1 MEKLLQD
8 NMPWI
13 DEYWDKIVNKLR
25 RTTQLAKN
33 KLPLISVN
41 GVYDDHS
48 KGTAAAWTNG
58 FWPGINWLM
67 YNATG
72 EEAFR
77 ETAEIGEG
85 LLDKA
90 LKNYNELHHDV
101 GFMWLLS
108 SGANYRLTGNQDAKN
123 KTLHAAAVLAARYNL
138 AGKFIKAW
146 PGEHAG
152 YVIIDCMMNIPL
164 LFWAAKESDNVAFKQ
179 MAMSHADTTIKN
191 HIRDDGSVYHIIDY
205 DFING
210 DCLGPAVHGQGYDSY
225 NSAWTRGQ
233 GWAIYG
239 YALAYMHTGEKRYLD
254 IAKRVAHYFIAAAAS
269 NDWVVRSD
277 FRAPDETQLD
287 SSAAAVA
294 ACGLIEIAKVVPDF
308 EKKLYMSAAL
318 KLIKVVLD
326 TQCDFTEDNEA
337 IVLYSTGSYD
347 DHVHVSYIFGDYYL
361 IEALC
366 KLKGIDPM
374 FW

>member
-1 MEKLLQD
+1 MEKLLQE

-13 DEYWDKIVNKLR
+13 DEYWEKIVNKLR
-25 RTTQLAKN
+25 KTTEIAKY
-33 KLPLISVN
+33 KLPLKLVN
-41 GVYDDHS
+41 GKYDDHS

-72 EEAFR
+72 EETFR
-77 ETAEIGEG
+77 ETAEIGEK
-85 LLDKA
+85 LLDTA
-90 LKNYNELHHDV
+90 LNYYNELHHDV

-108 SGANYRLTGNQDAKN
+108 SGANYRLTGNEAAKN
-123 KTLHAAAVLAARYNL
+123 KTLITAAILAARYNT

-164 LFWAAKESDNVAFKQ
+164 LFWAAKEADNVAFKQ
-179 MAMSHADTTIKN
+179 MAMDHADTTIKN

-205 DFING
+205 NFHTG
-210 DCLGPAVHGQGYDSY
+210 ECLGPAVHGQGYDPN
-225 NSAWTRGQ
+225 NSSWTRGQ
-233 GWAIYG
+233 SWAVYG

-254 IAKRVAHYFIAAAAS
+254 VAKKVAHYFIAAAAS
-269 NDWVVRSD
+269 NDWAVRSD

-294 ACGLIEIAKVVPDF
+294 ACGMIEIAKVVPDF

-318 KLIKVVLD
+318 KLIKKVLD
-326 TQCDFTEDNEA
+326 EQCDFTDENEG
-337 IVLYSTGSYD
+337 IVIYSTGSYD
-347 DHVHVSYIFGDYYL
+347 QNVHVGYIFGDYYL
-361 IEALC
+361 IEAMC